1 MYVSTYLHI
10 PNTVQGR
17 NEFLRNPMVQLPV
30 HGHWMCLVY
39 HEVARFHRSKNLC
52 RNKNS
57 NLKKI
62 HSFNCSSLLER
73 NHSIVPLL
81 IHFNTGKFLPDNHGP
96 FGIKSFWQ
104 LWGVASSP
112 RFEKAKPLNATKVK
126 DVQPKATRQYSI

>member
-52 RNKNS
+52 NNYEFKF
-57 NLKKI
+57 KKKYI
-62 HSFNCSSLLER
+62 PLIAAVCSLLRKETIQMYHCLFILIQE
-73 NHSIVPLL
+73 NSYLTITAHSESNYEKW
-81 IHFNTGKFLPDNHGP
+81 HKFLTTMRR
-96 FGIKSFWQ
+96 GIFIKFYKSQ
-104 LWGVASSP
+104 GRP
-112 RFEKAKPLNATKVK
+112 TKSYG
-126 DVQPKATRQYSI
+126 TT

>member
-57 NLKKI
+57 NLKKYI
-62 HSFNCSSLLER
+62 PLIAAVCSLLRKETIQMYHCLFILIQENSYLTITAHSES
-73 NHSIVPLL
+73 NHFDNYEGWHLL
-81 IHFNTGKFLPDNHGP
+81 RDLRRQNH
-96 FGIKSFWQ
+96 
-104 LWGVASSP
+104 
-112 RFEKAKPLNATKVK
+112 
-126 DVQPKATRQYSI
+126 